1 MDCEF
6 KAGIAIIVFSLIFF
20 GIFTIGIVYN
30 TKTAQECKVK
40 ALEKN
45 IPVLEIMELCK

>member
-1 MDCEF
+1 MSDDF
-6 KAGIAIIVFSLIFF
+6 KAGIAIIVFSLIVF
-20 GIFTIGIVYN
+20 GSFTIGVVYN

-45 IPVLEIMELCK
+45 IPALEIMELCK